1 MSIEAIKAV
10 VVLFGILAMFIA
22 WVATMEEF
30 QDFMKGS
37 LYFVGTA
44 ASGALFAIGWFIHG

>member
-1 MSIEAIKAV
+1 MSIAAIKGAFI
-10 VVLFGILAMFIA
+10 LFGILAMFIA

-30 QDFMKGS
+30 RDFMKGS